1 MPAYGNP
8 EYKTVMSERHRRLLE
23 MALARF
29 GREGL
34 ARHLRVAPHW
44 IDFWSQGLLSL
55 PPRKAE
61 ALVDLLHAALRG
73 EASAKLDMAGDS

>member
-1 MPAYGNP
+1 
-8 EYKTVMSERHRRLLE
+8 MSERHRRLLE

-34 ARHLRVAPHW
+34 AQHLNVAPKW
-44 IDFWSQGLLSL
+44 IDFWSQGLLSI

-73 EASAKLDMAGDS
+73 EVSAKSDVTDS